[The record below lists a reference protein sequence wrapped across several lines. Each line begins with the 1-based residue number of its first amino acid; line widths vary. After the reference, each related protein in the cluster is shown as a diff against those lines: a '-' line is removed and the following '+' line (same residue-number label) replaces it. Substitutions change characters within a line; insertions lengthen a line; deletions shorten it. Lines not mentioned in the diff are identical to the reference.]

1 MGIVRRGNRDESD
14 VREVSA
20 PSDICAEDSQDL
32 FRAKFIKWDKILCEW
47 NLQAAL
53 IGVVSFTGYL
63 QKMQCF

>member
-1 MGIVRRGNRDESD
+1 MNQTLEKCGA
-14 VREVSA
+14 VSA

-32 FRAKFIKWDKILCEW
+32 FRAKFIKWDKILREW